1 MAVLVYDS
9 KKEYSMGILDG
20 NQLLMIDY
28 SEDCGR
34 RYDINMLYK
43 GDVGHYIDVFGDNI
57 ELKEESEELASNL
70 KHYLNRD
77 IPSIMLYDPEME
89 ECVSIVDVLDSD
101 IMDRVYDFASDVQK
115 AFVELR

>member
-34 RYDINMLYK
+34 RYDINMVYR
-43 GDVGHYIDVFGDNI
+43 GDVGYYINVFGDNI
-57 ELKEESEELASNL
+57 ELKEESEELAGKL
-70 KHYLNRD
+70 TYYFDMD
-77 IPSIMLYDPEME
+77 IPFIMLYDPEME
-89 ECVSIVDVLDSD
+89 ECVSIVDVLDSNVRD
-101 IMDRVYDFASDVQK
+101 QIYDFAKDVQK